1 MHRRY
6 VTALAIAFVLLVVPM
21 LSAHAQ
27 SSGSPGDGGIY
38 TTALANGLRVIV
50 IEDHAAP
57 IVQVAT
63 WYRFGSLY
71 ETPGKTGLAHAL
83 EHMLFR
89 GTSNVSAGGLDD
101 ITARIGAEMNG
112 QTDYDYTQFYFTM
125 PSDKIDVAL
134 YLEADRMHDA
144 LLRQADWNIE
154 RGAVLSEIDGDESSP
169 FFNLLSRVRAA
180 AYPDSP
186 NGRTPT
192 GIRSDVANATAVD
205 IRRYYSEWYAPNN
218 AALVVAGDVQH
229 AAVFAKVRHY
239 FGNIPTKKLPPISMK
254 SPKAVSGATVEAQ
267 FPFPYEVVDLAYA
280 VPGDTEPGEPA
291 ISTLATFIP
300 NQRSPF
306 YQALIQTNV
315 AVDLEADADTQLK
328 GGLLNVFI
336 VLSPGHT
343 AAEAQTV
350 FQATMDNLLK
360 GGISDDLA
368 TTAKHLT
375 IAERVYSADSIT
387 GFADLAG
394 YTYGIVGERISD
406 EDARLAALTPADLDA
421 AMHRYLATPTVV
433 GHLSPNDQPPAGSSQ
448 KSNAVASDN
457 FSNRAP
463 SGPIVEPAWVR
474 AAARKPTTAR
484 SKLHPVAFTLSN
496 GIRVIVQEK
505 NDRSTFTLRG
515 QIDSSPAFEPYGREG
530 IEQLISAAADYASA
544 NYSFVQRRKTIDN
557 LGAFVNNGTSFGAQ
571 GMSRDFSTI
580 LAILAD
586 GEIHPT
592 FPDPWFSLERD
603 QLAGTIAS
611 QNQISGVVADRAYK
625 QLLLATDDPSLRV
638 PTSDTV
644 NAISRDDL
652 LAFAKAY
659 WRPDLTSIVIVG
671 DITPDQ
677 ARTALEAAFG
687 SWHSDGPAPS
697 TKKMPLPPAA
707 AGHNYV
713 GTAGTQVYVELG
725 QPALARTSPDY
736 DAMTVLVQI
745 LGGEGDFESRLW
757 QQLRQQTGLVY
768 SAGADLHADADRG
781 DLHIQLSAA
790 TNNVAPAITIVRRE
804 LERLQKEPVS
814 QTELLE
820 ARTRLVSAALLS
832 EESASG
838 QADELQDIALNRLPL
853 DYYQTLSDR
862 YARVTAADVQRVARK
877 YLQPEK
883 LIEVFTG
890 PPGPWAQHSI

>member
-1 MHRRY
+1 VHRRHL
-6 VTALAIAFVLLVVPM
+6 TALVVAFVLLFVPAF
-21 LSAHAQ
+21 SARAQ
-27 SSGSPGDGGIY
+27 SSDSPGDAGIY
-38 TTALANGLRVIV
+38 TTTLANGLRVIV

-192 GIRSDVANATAVD
+192 GIRNDVANATAAD
-205 IRRYYSEWYAPNN
+205 IRRYYNEWYAPNN

-229 AAVFAKVRHY
+229 AAIFAKVRHY
-239 FGNIPTKKLPPISMK
+239 FGNIPSKKLPAISAT
-254 SPKAVSGATVEAQ
+254 SPKAISGATVDAQ

-280 VPGDTEPGEPA
+280 IPGDTEPGEPA

-306 YQALIQTNV
+306 YQALIQTNI

-336 VLSPGHT
+336 VLTPGHT

-360 GGISDDLA
+360 NGIGADLT
-368 TTAKHLT
+368 TTAKQLT

-387 GFADLAG
+387 GFADLTG

-406 EDARLAALTPADLDA
+406 EDSRLAALTPADLDA
-421 AMHRYLATPTVV
+421 AMHRYLTAPTVV
-433 GHLSPNDQPPAGSSQ
+433 GHLSPNDRPPAGSSQ
-448 KSNAVASDN
+448 KSDAVASDN

-463 SGPIVEPAWVR
+463 TGPIVEPAWVR
-474 AAARKPTTAR
+474 AAVRRPTAAR

-505 NDRSTFTLRG
+505 NDRPTFTLRG
-515 QIDSSPAFEPYGREG
+515 QIDTSPAFAPYGREG
-530 IEQLISAAADYASA
+530 IEQLISSAADYASA
-544 NYSFVQRRKTIDN
+544 NYTFVQRRKTIDN

-592 FPDPWFSLERD
+592 FPEPWFSLERD

-611 QNQISGVVADRAYK
+611 QNQISGVVAEHAYK

-644 NAISRDDL
+644 SAISRDDL

-671 DITPDQ
+671 DITPEH

-687 SWHSDGPAPS
+687 SWRAQGPAPG
-697 TKKMPLPPAA
+697 TKQLPLPLAT

-713 GTAGTQVYVELG
+713 ETAGTQVYVQLG

-768 SAGADLHADADRG
+768 SAGAGLHADADRG
-781 DLHIQLSAA
+781 DLRIQLSAA
-790 TNNVAPAITIVRRE
+790 TNNVVPAITIVRRE
-804 LERLQKEPVS
+804 LERLQREPVS

-820 ARTRLVSAALLS
+820 ARTRLVSTALLS
-832 EESASG
+832 EESADG

-877 YLQPEK
+877 YLRPDK

-890 PPGPWAQHSI
+890 PPGPWSRHSI